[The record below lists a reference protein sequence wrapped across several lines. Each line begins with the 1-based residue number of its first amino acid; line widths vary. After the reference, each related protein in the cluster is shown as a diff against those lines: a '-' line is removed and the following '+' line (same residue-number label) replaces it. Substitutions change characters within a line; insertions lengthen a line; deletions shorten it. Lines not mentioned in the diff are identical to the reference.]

1 MKAITLMTTQL
12 VSLLILSA
20 SANRLFEETKSTFTF
35 ALSFIVFAACSIYIG
50 NHQKELLKEI
60 EREYG
65 A

>member
-1 MKAITLMTTQL
+1 MKGDLGEYITYELF
-12 VSLLILSA
+12 LL
-20 SANRLFEETKSTFTF
+20 FTLNISYNLL
-35 ALSFIVFAACSIYIG
+35 LSFIVFAACSIYIG